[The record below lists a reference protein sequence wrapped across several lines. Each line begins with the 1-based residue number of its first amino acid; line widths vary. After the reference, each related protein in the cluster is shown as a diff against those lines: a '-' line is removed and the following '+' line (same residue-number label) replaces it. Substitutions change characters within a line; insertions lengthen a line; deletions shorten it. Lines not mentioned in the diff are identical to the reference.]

1 MLEQVALDLKGE
13 ASLITTPD
21 RTEEAIRIMLA
32 GKASL
37 ENGDI
42 EVRVNSAL
50 LDGTYFDGY
59 AFETGYARAAGYADY
74 TAERK

>member
-1 MLEQVALDLKGE
+1 MLQQVELELKGE
-13 ASLITTPD
+13 PNILASSD
-21 RTEEAIRIMLA
+21 RTEEAVRIMLA

-42 EVRVNSAL
+42 EVKLNSGL
-50 LDGTYFDGY
+50 LDNTYFDGY